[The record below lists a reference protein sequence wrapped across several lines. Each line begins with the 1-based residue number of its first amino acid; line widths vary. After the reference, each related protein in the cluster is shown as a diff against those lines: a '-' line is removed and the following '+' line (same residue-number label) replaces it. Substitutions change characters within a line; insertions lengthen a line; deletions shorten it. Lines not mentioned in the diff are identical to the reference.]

1 MDKPGYHNWRN
12 KSDTYDNDL
21 SETSPPAYSSYG
33 YSAGSSQNLSKSS
46 ITRAKS
52 AGNIYDY
59 SIEED
64 DDSYDSSP
72 KHVNRKSNKD
82 KRGAMLSSTLPSN
95 ESSRRKST
103 EERMKEILERNN
115 AEKRA
120 TKAVNK
126 PDEIDTNTWKS
137 SWDDLLKG
145 LNSPEGPTHDEETGT
160 KISKTFATETSD
172 GEHSPSDSS
181 FGDFEI
187 SASDLEVIDM
197 FLQDVGS

>member
-1 MDKPGYHNWRN
+1 MASSGYHNWRN

-33 YSAGSSQNLSKSS
+33 YSAESSQNINRSS
-46 ITRAKS
+46 IARAKS
-52 AGNIYDY
+52 PGNIYDY

-64 DDSYDSSP
+64 DSSFEVSP
-72 KHVNRKSNKD
+72 KHVKGQSNKD
-82 KRGAMLSSTLPSN
+82 KRGAMFSSTLPSN

-115 AEKRA
+115 TDKRA
-120 TKAVNK
+120 SKTISKS
-126 PDEIDTNTWKS
+126 DEIDTNTWKS

-145 LNSPEGPTHDEETGT
+145 MNSPEAPKHYEENDE
-160 KISKTFATETSD
+160 KISKACATETSD

-187 SASDLEVIDM
+187 SASDLEVT
-197 FLQDVGS
+197 

>member
-12 KSDTYDNDL
+12 KSDAYDNDL
-21 SETSPPAYSSYG
+21 SATSPPAYSSFG
-33 YSAGSSQNLSKSS
+33 YSAESSQNISRSS
-46 ITRAKS
+46 ISRAKS

-64 DDSYDSSP
+64 DNSYEASP
-72 KHVNRKSNKD
+72 KHAKRQPNKD
-82 KRGAMLSSTLPSN
+82 KRGAMFSATLPNN
-95 ESSRRKST
+95 ETSRRKST

-115 AEKRA
+115 ADKRA
-120 TKAVNK
+120 SKAINK
-126 PDEIDTNTWKS
+126 SDEIDTNTWKS

-145 LNSPEGPTHDEETGT
+145 MNSPETPKHDDETGT
-160 KISKTFATETSD
+160 KISKAFATETSD

-187 SASDLEVIDM
+187 SASDLEV
-197 FLQDVGS
+197 VN

>member
-1 MDKPGYHNWRN
+1 MASSGYHNWRN

-33 YSAGSSQNLSKSS
+33 YSAESSQNINRSS
-46 ITRAKS
+46 IARAKS

-64 DDSYDSSP
+64 DSSFEVSP
-72 KHVNRKSNKD
+72 KHVKGQSNKD
-82 KRGAMLSSTLPSN
+82 KRGAMFSSTLPSN

-115 AEKRA
+115 TGKRA
-120 TKAVNK
+120 SKTVSKS
-126 PDEIDTNTWKS
+126 DEIDTNTWKS

-145 LNSPEGPTHDEETGT
+145 MNSPEAPKHDEEND
-160 KISKTFATETSD
+160 KRISKAFANETSD

-187 SASDLEVIDM
+187 SASDLEVT
-197 FLQDVGS
+197 